1 MADRL
6 VAMRM
11 AVWLRTLPAFV
22 LVPVVIVVDME
33 CFVRER
39 LMDVL
44 DLDRIVRRPEDQ
56 RDCGARSRSSSHDQ
70 EGRTKADRRAK
81 PAGGWIGDEPTGVRE
96 SELRGED
103 GGPAVGIGGAAQEQ
117 PPGRADRR
125 RGGTEQGP

>member
-22 LVPVVIVVDME
+22 LVLMMIVVDMQ
-33 CFVRER
+33 CIVRQR
-39 LMDVL
+39 LVDML
-44 DLDRIVRRPEDQ
+44 DLHRIVRRPQDP

-70 EGRTKADRRAK
+70 EGRAKAERRAE

-103 GGPAVGIGGAAQEQ
+103 DGPATTPPPGGWSPLLVQ
-117 PPGRADRR
+117 PPLL
-125 RGGTEQGP
+125 